1 MRHYADLHSAGHT
14 DPRRAK
20 LFELHRQ
27 EQLQTGSGRAYGEP
41 EMQRPDI
48 ALSLRERAIRTLRP
62 RQPDVSSVRETPCRT
77 VAPYGSG
84 PTVR

>member
-1 MRHYADLHSAGHT
+1 MRHYPDLQTAGHT

-27 EQLQTGSGRAYGEP
+27 EQVQTGSGRAYAGP

-48 ALSLRERAIRTLRP
+48 ALTLRERANRSFRTP
-62 RQPDVSSVRETPCRT
+62 EPYKSYVR
-77 VAPYGSG
+77 
-84 PTVR
+84 

>member
-1 MRHYADLHSAGHT
+1 MRHYPDLQSAGHT

-27 EQLQTGSGRAYGEP
+27 AQLQTEAGRANSGP

-48 ALSLRERAIRTLRP
+48 ALALRDRAIRTLRP
-62 RQPDVSSVRETPCRT
+62 GKAR
-77 VAPYGSG
+77 G
-84 PTVR
+84 